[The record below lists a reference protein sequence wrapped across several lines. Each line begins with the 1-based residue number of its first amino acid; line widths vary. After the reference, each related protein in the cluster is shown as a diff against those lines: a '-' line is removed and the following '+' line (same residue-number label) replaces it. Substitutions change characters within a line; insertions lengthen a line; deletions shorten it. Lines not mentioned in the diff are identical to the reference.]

1 MVTTLI
7 EQVEETARFTA
18 VHAALAP
25 EDDASVPWLLT
36 GAVLLVQQACTL
48 ALSEAG
54 AELPAMPGP
63 GELVA
68 RASDPAHLAQPYTAP
83 MKPEQF
89 RALDA
94 VIAARNSFMHPKP
107 DGLALEMAGLPEGL
121 LVTCHLTRHLI
132 LTQPARPSMVSEERA
147 ASIHESLRLAE
158 SSVDFWRT
166 VIAPA

>member
-1 MVTTLI
+1 MSTDL
-7 EQVEETARFTA
+7 QLAMQLLQSGRAEEAEAR
-18 VHAALAP
+18 
-25 EDDASVPWLLT
+25 
-36 GAVLLVQQACTL
+36 
-48 ALSEAG
+48 
-54 AELPAMPGP
+54 
-63 GELVA
+63 
-68 RASDPAHLAQPYTAP
+68 
-83 MKPEQF
+83 
-89 RALDA
+89 LDA

-147 ASIHESLRLAE
+147 ASIRESLRLAE